1 MARSTPNINIDT
13 TQKLRDRL
21 GFKQF
26 VLQVNTDTFIYNY
39 IPSTIELNEDGR
51 LITLTLI
58 NKKFIFDILEL
69 DDVSDYV
76 DVYLFGI
83 KHYVDVYLF
92 GIKQPQDKYNVV
104 ISGNNIVITFVSD
117 VTRLPGEVSVN
128 DFEIKGKI
136 AEIL

>member
-21 GFKQF
+21 GFKEF

-51 LITLTLI
+51 LIILTLI

-83 KHYVDVYLF
+83 K
-92 GIKQPQDKYNVV
+92 QPQDKYNVV
-104 ISGNNIVITFVSD
+104 INGNNIVITFISD
-117 VTRLPGEVSVN
+117 VTRLPGEVGVN

>member
-51 LITLTLI
+51 LIILTLI

-69 DDVSDYV
+69 DDVSD
-76 DVYLFGI
+76 
-83 KHYVDVYLF
+83 YVDVYLF

-117 VTRLPGEVSVN
+117 VTRLPGEVSSTFRLPLAAVATHSLTTL
-128 DFEIKGKI
+128 K
-136 AEIL
+136 